1 MFEFPVELSSLTIA
15 KKFLIQRVSPLI
27 PVIHIK
33 NGIMGSRGHI
43 VSFFQDISSIS
54 KILPRLPSKIS
65 IIKVIR
71 DGENKEGRAF
81 RNNFIVNKNRVQ
93 NALVWLQKYS
103 ILYQKKN

>member
-1 MFEFPVELSSLTIA
+1 MYSHANKVLPTWTNDQGRVMFEIPVELSSLTIA
-15 KKFLIQRVSPLI
+15 EKLLIQRVSPLI

-54 KILPRLPSKIS
+54 KILPRLPSEIS

-71 DGENKEGRAF
+71 DRKNKKVEHF
-81 RNNFIVNKNRVQ
+81 KTT
-93 NALVWLQKYS
+93 L
-103 ILYQKKN
+103 

>member
-33 NGIMGSRGHI
+33 NGIMGSRGH
-43 VSFFQDISSIS
+43 
-54 KILPRLPSKIS
+54 
-65 IIKVIR
+65 
-71 DGENKEGRAF
+71 KEGRAF